1 MLVNNFEIEQML
13 VIWSSPGLSL
23 PGQRTRRPFP
33 DHVLVVDD
41 GDREAGNLVEAALR
55 FEPDFEEL
63 QRLLDARMTGEVI
76 GRDRR
81 RCEGGGDD
89 QRNRE
94 PNPHAAGA

>member
-1 MLVNNFEIEQML
+1 MLGDRIIEPQL
-13 VIWSSPGLSL
+13 PRVSLLHHGDAGTTSRSSRCCDRVGL
-23 PGQRTRRPFP
+23 RRDFLCQVSEPVGPFP

-41 GDREAGNLVEAALR
+41 GDREAGNLVAALR

-81 RCEGGGDD
+81 R
-89 QRNRE
+89 
-94 PNPHAAGA
+94 